1 MGLIHRRNAVRLGL
15 PALIVA
21 ILAGV
26 ALWRVGPSPQPLHVV
41 STTGAVPP
49 SPSDTPLSHIVD
61 VLAANAVGRE
71 ASLEHVEV
79 QEIIGHGAFWASA
92 GGERPVFAVVGGSVV
107 RAPGVELEPGREVT
121 LLGVVRAAPTE
132 DEARQRWQLDA
143 ATAHALR
150 EGGTYLEVREIR

>member
-26 ALWRVGPSPQPLHVV
+26 ALWRVGPSPQPLH
-41 STTGAVPP
+41 SYPRPGGRPY
-49 SPSDTPLSHIVD
+49 PSDTPLSHIVD

-92 GGERPVFAVVGGSVV
+92 GGERPSLPSSAAAWSG
-107 RAPGVELEPGREVT
+107 PGVDSNPDGR
-121 LLGVVRAAPTE
+121 
-132 DEARQRWQLDA
+132 
-143 ATAHALR
+143 
-150 EGGTYLEVREIR
+150 